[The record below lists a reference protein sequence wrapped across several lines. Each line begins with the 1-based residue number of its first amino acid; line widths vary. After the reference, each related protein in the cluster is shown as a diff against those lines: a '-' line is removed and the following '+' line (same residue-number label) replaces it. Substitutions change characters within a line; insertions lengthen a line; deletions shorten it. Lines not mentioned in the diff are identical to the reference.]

1 MMESFFLEFDSQPS
15 CAVRAGRGFKK
26 VVSVYEKE
34 FLPLALELY
43 THHVQ
48 SSDLVL
54 LNSLLSFN
62 NAAPSSNDVLA
73 GAAGSGHQGRDA
85 S

>member
-1 MMESFFLEFDSQPS
+1 MDYGVKR
-15 CAVRAGRGFKK
+15 VR
-26 VVSVYEKE
+26 SIYEKE
-34 FLPLALELY
+34 YLPLALELY

-62 NAAPSSNDVLA
+62 NVGPSTDCLGATNPSIVNRDNTNHNGNDIDE
-73 GAAGSGHQGRDA
+73 SIF
-85 S
+85 